1 MSATHLL
8 EPSRDAQ
15 DSTTKVP
22 RRLVV
27 TWQHPV
33 ERGIRPVGFLTCDA
47 EGSYRFEYI
56 QNALMVKGFRPL
68 LGFPEFDQL
77 YRANALFPL
86 FAQRVMDARRPDYS
100 RYVSTLGLPED
111 SKPWEQ
117 IARSG
122 GRRSGDTLQLFPVPT
137 IADGHFNCAFLVH
150 GIRHL
155 GEHPIRLAGGETHVS
170 LASVLEALEQMTS
183 NSELGILAEPGN
195 PVNSHALLVTYGGV
209 PIGYVPDLLVDDL
222 ARLASDTLNAYVE
235 VVNGSDAPWH
245 LRVLA
250 RLEGPTPAEFTF
262 FSSERWRSLAQ

>member
-8 EPSRDAQ
+8 ERSQHARDSA
-15 DSTTKVP
+15 TRVP

-33 ERGIRPVGFLTCDA
+33 ERAIRPVGFLSCDA
-47 EGSYRFEYI
+47 DGSYHFEYI
-56 QNALMVKGFRPL
+56 QNALRVEGFRPL
-68 LGFPEFDQL
+68 LGFPELGRL
-77 YRANALFPL
+77 YSSTSLFPL

-100 RYVSTLGLPED
+100 RYVSRLGLPED

-137 IADGHFNCAFLVH
+137 VTDGHFECAFLVH

-155 GEHPIRLAGGETHVS
+155 GAHPLRLVNGDVNVS
-170 LASVLEALEQMTS
+170 SSSVLEALGQLTADS
-183 NSELGILAEPGN
+183 VLGILPEPGN
-195 PVNSHALLVTYGGV
+195 LVNNNALLVTSGGT
-209 PIGYVPDLLVDDL
+209 PLGYIPDLLVDDL
-222 ARLASDTLNAYVE
+222 ASLSIESLTARVE

-250 RLEGPTPAEFTF
+250 RLEGPAPAGFSF
-262 FSSERWRSLAQ
+262 FSGGRWASLA